1 MIVKI
6 IIFVVLEV
14 VVLAMAFKFG
24 AEYTRKKI
32 RQNLEKSYFGTM
44 ILNMN
49 LKDND
54 HFVETRFNE
63 NPRELL
69 KRDMVLFDIKI
80 RE

>member
-1 MIVKI
+1 MNTT
-6 IIFVVLEV
+6 IIFIIALIIVAIISFIL
-14 VVLAMAFKFG
+14 G
-24 AEYTRKKI
+24 AEYIRHKI
-32 RQNLEKSYFGTM
+32 RKNLEDSYFGTM

-54 HFVETRFNE
+54 SFVETRFNQ

-69 KRDMVLFDIKI
+69 SREMVLFDVKI

>member
-1 MIVKI
+1 MNTT
-6 IIFVVLEV
+6 IIFITALIGVAIISFVL
-14 VVLAMAFKFG
+14 G
-24 AEYTRKKI
+24 AEYVRYKI
-32 RQNLEKSYFGTM
+32 RKNLEDSYFGTM

-54 HFVETRFNE
+54 NFVETRFNH

-69 KRDMVLFDIKI
+69 GREMVLFDIKI

>member
-1 MIVKI
+1 MNTTI
-6 IIFVVLEV
+6 IITALIGVAIISFVL
-14 VVLAMAFKFG
+14 G
-24 AEYTRKKI
+24 AEYTRHKI
-32 RQNLEKSYFGTM
+32 RKNLENSYFGTM

-54 HFVETRFNE
+54 NFVETRFNQ

-69 KRDMVLFDIKI
+69 SREMVLFDIKI